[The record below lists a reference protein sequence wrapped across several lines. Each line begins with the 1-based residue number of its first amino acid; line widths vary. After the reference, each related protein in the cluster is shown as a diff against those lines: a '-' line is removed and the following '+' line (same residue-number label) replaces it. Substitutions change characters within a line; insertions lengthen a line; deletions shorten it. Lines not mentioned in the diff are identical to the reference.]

1 MNLLIDAGN
10 TRIKWRLTV
19 AGTVIEGASEHDQLG
34 LLDDI
39 FERTPGIDRLVGANV
54 AGPAVA
60 VRIGEMAAKR
70 SLRPEWL
77 RPTSAR
83 CGVRN
88 LYDQPTQ
95 LGADRWAALIGA
107 RTQHPHACLVVMAG
121 TATTID
127 LLSAEGDFLGG
138 LILPGVELMQRAL
151 ASNTAQL
158 PLVTGQFADAP
169 RNTADA
175 ILSGC
180 LQAQAGA
187 IERMYRQIENSP
199 EACCLLGGGAAD
211 AFAEFLN
218 LPVQRIDNLVLD
230 GLARVAEDAPGPYT

>member
-10 TRIKWRLTV
+10 TRIKWRLQL
-19 AGTVIEGASEHDQLG
+19 ADQVIEGASEHEQMDRLADV
-34 LLDDI
+34 LA
-39 FERTPGIDRLVGANV
+39 RTPKFSRILGANV
-54 AGPAVA
+54 AGLPVA
-60 VRIGEMAAKR
+60 TRIGAMAADYG
-70 SLRPEWL
+70 LALEWL
-77 RPTSAR
+77 TPERSR
-83 CGVRN
+83 CGVHN
-88 LYDQPTQ
+88 LYDQPSQ

-107 RTQHPHACLVVMAG
+107 RARHGHACVVVMAG

-127 LLSAEGDFLGG
+127 LLDEGGHFLGG

-158 PLVTGQFADAP
+158 PFASGHFSLEP

-187 IERMYRQIENSP
+187 IERMFSQIRECPQAS
-199 EACCLLGGGAAD
+199 CLLGGGAAD
-211 AFAEFLN
+211 AFSGLLN
-218 LPVQRIDNLVLD
+218 LPVQRVDNLVLD
-230 GLARVAEDAPGPYT
+230 GLARLAEDIA

>member
-1 MNLLIDAGN
+1 MILLIDAGN
-10 TRIKWRLTV
+10 TRIKWRL
-19 AGTVIEGASEHDQLG
+19 AGPGNTTEGASEHDQLARLDA
-34 LLDDI
+34 LLERCPDI
-39 FERTPGIDRLVGANV
+39 ERLFGANV
-54 AGPAVA
+54 AGPGVA
-60 VRIGEMAAKR
+60 ARIAEMAAQR
-70 SLRPEWL
+70 GLELEWL
-77 RPTSAR
+77 RPDASR

-88 LYDQPTQ
+88 LYHQPTQ

-107 RTQHPHACLVVMAG
+107 RARHPGACVVVMAG

-127 LLSAEGDFLGG
+127 LLDATGDFLGG

-158 PLVTGQFADAP
+158 PLLAGHFSDTP

-187 IERMYRQIENSP
+187 VERMFSHIETSP
-199 EACCLLGGGAAD
+199 HACCLLGGGAAD
-211 AFAEFLN
+211 AFADL
-218 LPVQRIDNLVLD
+218 LSVPVQRVDNLVLD
-230 GLARVAEDAPGPYT
+230 GLARIADDA

>member
-1 MNLLIDAGN
+1 MILLIDAGN
-10 TRIKWRLTV
+10 TRIKWRLPQAAADAV
-19 AGTVIEGASEHDQLG
+19 DGACEHDQLEA
-34 LLDDI
+34 LDAVLA
-39 FERTPGIDRLVGANV
+39 RQPGIDRIIGANV

-60 VRIGEMAAKR
+60 ANIARLAAHHG
-70 SLRPEWL
+70 LTPEWL
-77 RPTSAR
+77 IPTTER

-88 LYDQPTQ
+88 LYENPAQ

-107 RTQHPHACLVVMAG
+107 RSLHPHACVVVMAG

-127 LLSAEGDFLGG
+127 ILDAIGEFQGG

-158 PLVTGQFADAP
+158 PLLSGTFHPTP

-187 IERMYRQIENSP
+187 IERMFSQLAATTH
-199 EACCLLGGGAAD
+199 ACCLLGGGAAD
-211 AFAEFLN
+211 AFATLLN
-218 LPVQRIDNLVLD
+218 VPVKRIDNLVLD
-230 GLARVAEDAPGPYT
+230 GLARIAAEA